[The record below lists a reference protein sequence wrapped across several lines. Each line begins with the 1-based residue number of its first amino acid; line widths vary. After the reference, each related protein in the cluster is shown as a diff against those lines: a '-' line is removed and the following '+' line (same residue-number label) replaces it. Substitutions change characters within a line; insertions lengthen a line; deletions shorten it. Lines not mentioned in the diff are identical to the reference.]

1 MQRNELSQAAVQVTQ
16 EALSRK
22 KDQQDGLKMKMQ
34 ELSDQGS
41 FFNESIS
48 VLHEKIVST
57 DKMQAEQRVRM
68 QEQRRRENE
77 LERARLA

>member
-1 MQRNELSQAAVQVTQ
+1 
-16 EALSRK
+16 
-22 KDQQDGLKMKMQ
+22 MQ
-34 ELSDQGS
+34 ELSDQRS

>member
-34 ELSDQGS
+34 ELSDQRS

-57 DKMQAEQRVRM
+57 DKMQA
-68 QEQRRRENE
+68 
-77 LERARLA
+77 

>member
-34 ELSDQGS
+34 ELSDQRS